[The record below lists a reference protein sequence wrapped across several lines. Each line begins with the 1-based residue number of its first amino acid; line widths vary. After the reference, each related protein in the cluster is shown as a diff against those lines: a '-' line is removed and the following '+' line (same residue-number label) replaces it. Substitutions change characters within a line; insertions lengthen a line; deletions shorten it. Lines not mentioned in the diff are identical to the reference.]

1 MPMMVQTP
9 ERRVLLN
16 GVTWETYSRLVEECQ
31 ESSGTRL
38 TYDRGA
44 LEIMTPSF
52 QHESFKEVLARLF
65 ESLADVRGMDYFPGG
80 STTFR
85 REDLEQGFEPDAC
98 FYVRNAKNVRGRTEI
113 DLKTD
118 PPPDLVIEVDITGSS
133 LNKQEVFS
141 AVGIFEIWRYAEN
154 RVEIL
159 RLESGSYSRISES
172 ALLPGITSSQ
182 LTAFLQASQTMTR
195 VEWIRFI
202 RGTSSDGG

>member
-1 MPMMVQTP
+1 MMVQTP

-38 TYDRGA
+38 TYDRGS

-52 QHESFKEVLARLF
+52 QHESFKEILARLF
-65 ESLADVRGMDYFPGG
+65 ESLADARGMDYFPGG

-85 REDLEQGFEPDAC
+85 RQDLEKGFEPDAC
-98 FYVRNAKNVRGRTEI
+98 FYVRNVESIRGKTEI
-113 DLKTD
+113 DLNRD

-141 AVGIFEIWRYAEN
+141 AVGVSEIWWYGEN

-159 RLESGSYSRISES
+159 QLESGSYSRDSDS
-172 ALLPGITSSQ
+172 ALLPGVTSSQ

-202 RGTSSDGG
+202 RGRGSESPK